1 MTSLIYKFE
10 QIMRPQGTQL
20 NVMHISLS
28 MLRIKSLCAIISGE
42 TWHKALLT
50 PYREL
55 IADQSN
61 DTTKVQF
68 GEPMGSLDLVIGM
81 WVRD

>member
-1 MTSLIYKFE
+1 MGAT
-10 QIMRPQGTQL
+10 
-20 NVMHISLS
+20 IS
-28 MLRIKSLCAIISGE
+28 RE
-42 TWHKALLT
+42 TLHKALLT

-61 DTTKVQF
+61 DTTKIQF
-68 GEPMGSLDLVIGM
+68 GEPMSALDLVIGM